1 MDVDSAVA
9 MLSEP
14 QVRLAFDTSALFR
27 DRSFAKLC
35 RDLKRLSLHRQSQLE
50 LLVSAAVH
58 GEKLFDLKQAYR
70 GSYDYQRVVAGL
82 FQLGLSIL
90 PFVEEDACVL
100 GELLGATYPDADS
113 WNAAKR
119 RHYRQSLGLPDGD
132 ATGGG
137 KRLSATLDWLI
148 AGHAQARSCVLVTND
163 EGPEFRH
170 VRQVRLAILQLAVAQ
185 LLPCPQLAAPGGQR

>member
-35 RDLKRLSLHRQSQLE
+35 RDLQRLSLHRQSQME
-50 LLVSAAVH
+50 LVVSAAVH
-58 GEKLFDLKQAYR
+58 GEKLFDLKQAFR
-70 GSYDYQRVVAGL
+70 GSYDYQIVVKSL
-82 FQLGLSIL
+82 FQLGLAIV
-90 PFVEEDACVL
+90 PFVEEDARVL

-119 RHYRQSLGLPDGD
+119 RHYRQSLGLPAGD

-170 VRQVRLAILQLAVAQ
+170 VRQVRLSILQAAVAQ
-185 LLPCPQLAAPGGQR
+185 LVPSPQPATGGQS